1 MAELVQELW
10 LEAPAAKPPTPG
22 RNAGH
27 DCLICRAK
35 AEAPHRLLQA
45 AALFGAG
52 LAITS
57 GVLNFRPAAHHRA
70 VAKVAAA
77 APAAATPVKA
87 EPRRGARPQLNFAQ
101 ARATQAARADAAAAL
116 ERDAAI
122 GAGRPFFDG
131 AVFTTAARVAQWR
144 PLVGQAARAAR
155 IDPNLL
161 EAIVFVES
169 SGRADVTN
177 GAAVGLTQLKPAVAR
192 HYGLHVSAA
201 HANLLSRRIARSWNA
216 HHIRQLEHWRARYD
230 ERFAPAKELRAS
242 AAYLAAARTV
252 LGHEDLA
259 VQAYHVGIGALRDTK
274 ATYGELYFGS
284 NRVDDYALKVFA
296 AERVMNMWR
305 RHRSALAFE
314 AAQQARKNSAEE
326 YLHPFESTYRFG
338 TPTAILHAEQ
348 RHLLRMIPVD
358 TQQTHVAISGTLGA
372 EARKLGR
379 ARRLYRALRPQALD
393 VLTYI
398 GQQVHELS
406 GVRHPLVL
414 TSAVRDNRY
423 QRVLGHVNE
432 NAAHSYSLHT
442 TGYAFDI
449 ARAYGSD
456 RQARAFQYVLDRLV
470 AANAIAYIRES
481 AAIHI
486 AVAKDAQAK
495 LRLLETLG

>member
-1 MAELVQELW
+1 MAELVQEL
-10 LEAPAAKPPTPG
+10 
-22 RNAGH
+22 GH

-35 AEAPHRLLQA
+35 AEAPHRLLQV

-57 GVLNFRPAAHHRA
+57 GVLNLRPAQHHRA
-70 VAKVAAA
+70 AAKVAI

-87 EPRRGARPQLNFAQ
+87 EPRRGAGAQLNFAQ
-101 ARATQAARADAAAAL
+101 ARASQAARETAAAEL

-122 GAGRPFFDG
+122 GVGRPFFDG
-131 AVFTTAARVAQWR
+131 AVFTSAARVAQWR
-144 PLVGQAARAAR
+144 PLVGRAARAAG

-161 EAIVFVES
+161 EAVVFVES

-177 GAAVGLTQLKPAVAR
+177 GTAVGLTQLKPAVAR
-192 HYGLHVSAA
+192 HFGLHVSAA
-201 HANLLSRRIARSWNA
+201 HAALLSHRIARSWNT
-216 HHIRQLEHWRARYD
+216 HHIRQLKHWRARYD

-259 VQAYHVGIGALRDTK
+259 VQAYHVGIAGLRDTR
-274 ATYGELYFGS
+274 ATYGELYFSS

-314 AAQQARKNSAEE
+314 AAQQAHKNSAEE
-326 YLHPFESTYRFG
+326 YLHPLASTHRFG
-338 TPTAILHAEQ
+338 NPAAILRAEQ
-348 RHLLRMIPVD
+348 RHALKMIPVD
-358 TQQTHVAISGTLGA
+358 AQQTHIAISGTLGA

-379 ARRLYRALRPQALD
+379 SRRLYRALRPQALD
-393 VLTYI
+393 VLTYL

-406 GVRHPLVL
+406 GVRRPLIL

-423 QRVLGHVNE
+423 QGVLQHVNA

-456 RQARAFQYVLDRLV
+456 RQGRAFQYVLDRLV
-470 AANAIAYIRES
+470 AANAIAYIRE
-481 AAIHI
+481 AEAIHI
-486 AVAKDAQAK
+486 AVAKDAPAK
-495 LRLLETLG
+495 LRLLKTLG

>member
-1 MAELVQELW
+1 MAELVQEL
-10 LEAPAAKPPTPG
+10 
-22 RNAGH
+22 GH

-35 AEAPHRLLQA
+35 RGAPHRLLQA

-57 GVLNFRPAAHHRA
+57 GVLNLRPAKHH
-70 VAKVAAA
+70 
-77 APAAATPVKA
+77 PAAAKAVAPVAAQAPA
-87 EPRRGARPQLNFAQ
+87 EVRRGATAHLSFAKVQ
-101 ARATQAARADAAAAL
+101 ASRAARDTAAAAL

-122 GAGRPFFDG
+122 GMGRPFFDG

-144 PLVGQAARAAR
+144 PLVGRAARAAR

-161 EAIVFVES
+161 EAIVYVES

-177 GAAVGLTQLKPAVAR
+177 GAAAGLTQLKPAVAR
-192 HYGLHVSAA
+192 HFGLHVTVA

-216 HHIRQLEHWRARYD
+216 GHIRQLKRWRARYD

-259 VQAYHVGIGALRDTK
+259 IEAYHVGIPALRDTR

-284 NRVDDYALKVFA
+284 NRVDDYALRVVA

-326 YLHPFESTYRFG
+326 YMHPLATTHRFG
-338 TPTAILHAEQ
+338 KPGAILRAEQ
-348 RHLLRMIPVD
+348 HHFLKMIPVD
-358 TQQTHVAISGTLGA
+358 TRKTHVAISGTLGA

-393 VLTYI
+393 VLMYI
-398 GQQVHELS
+398 GRQVHELS
-406 GVRHPLVL
+406 GARRPLVL
-414 TSAVRDNRY
+414 TSAVRDDRY
-423 QRVLGHVNE
+423 QGVLQHVNA
-432 NAAHSYSLHT
+432 NAARSYSLHT

-449 ARAYGSD
+449 ARKYANGRQGS
-456 RQARAFQYVLDRLV
+456 AFQYVLDRLQ
-470 AANAIAYIRES
+470 AANAIAYIREGE
-481 AAIHI
+481 AIHI
-486 AVAKDAQAK
+486 AVASDAPAK
-495 LRLLETLG
+495 LKLIQTLS

>member
-1 MAELVQELW
+1 MAELVHEL
-10 LEAPAAKPPTPG
+10 
-22 RNAGH
+22 GH

-57 GVLNFRPAAHHRA
+57 GVLNLRPAHRHHSVP
-70 VAKVAAA
+70 VAKTA
-77 APAAATPVKA
+77 APAVVREA
-87 EPRRGARPQLNFAQ
+87 RRGAAAHLSFAK
-101 ARATQAARADAAAAL
+101 ARATQTARDNASAAL

-122 GAGRPFFDG
+122 GMGRSFFDG
-131 AVFTTAARVAQWR
+131 AVFTTAARVGQWR
-144 PLVGQAARAAR
+144 PLVVRAARAAR
-155 IDPNLL
+155 IEPNLL
-161 EAIVFVES
+161 EAIVYVES
-169 SGRADVTN
+169 SGRADVTS
-177 GAAVGLTQLKPAVAR
+177 GAAAGLTQLKPAAAR
-192 HYGLHVSAA
+192 HFGLHVSAA
-201 HANLLSRRIARSWNA
+201 HANVLSRRIAHSWNA
-216 HHIRQLEHWRARYD
+216 RHIRQLKKWRARYD

-259 VQAYHVGIGALRDTK
+259 IEAYHVGIPALRNTH

-284 NRVDDYALKVFA
+284 NRVDDYGLKVLS

-305 RHRSALAFE
+305 RHRGALAFE

-326 YLHPFESTYRFG
+326 YLHPLASTHRFG
-338 TPTAILHAEQ
+338 KPGAILRAEQ
-348 RHLLRMIPVD
+348 HHALEMIPVD
-358 TQQTHVAISGTLGA
+358 ARKTHVAISGTLGA

-398 GQQVHELS
+398 GQRVHQLS
-406 GVRHPLVL
+406 GVRKPLLL

-423 QRVLGHVNE
+423 QSVLEHVNV

-449 ARAYGSD
+449 ARTYANV
-456 RQARAFQYVLDRLV
+456 RQGRAFQYVLDRLV

-481 AAIHI
+481 EAIHI
-486 AVAKDAQAK
+486 AVAADAPAK
-495 LRLLETLG
+495 LKLLATIS

>member
-1 MAELVQELW
+1 MAELVHDL
-10 LEAPAAKPPTPG
+10 
-22 RNAGH
+22 GH
-27 DCLICRAK
+27 DCLVCRAK

-52 LAITS
+52 LANTS
-57 GVLNFRPAAHHRA
+57 GVLNLRPVEHHRA
-70 VAKVAAA
+70 TAKAAAAAAA
-77 APAAATPVKA
+77 APVVPAAADA
-87 EPRRGARPQLNFAQ
+87 RRGAAAHLTF
-101 ARATQAARADAAAAL
+101 ARAEASQAARATASAAL

-122 GAGRPFFDG
+122 GMGRPFFDG

-144 PLVGQAARAAR
+144 PIVVRAARAAGV
-155 IDPNLL
+155 DPNLL

-177 GAAVGLTQLKPAVAR
+177 GAAAGLTQLKPAVAR
-192 HYGLHVSAA
+192 HFGLHVSAGRA
-201 HANLLSRRIARSWNA
+201 KVLSRRIAHSWSA
-216 HHIRQLEHWRARYD
+216 GHIRQLKHWRARYD

-259 VQAYHVGIGALRDTK
+259 VQAYHVGISTLRDTR

-305 RHRSALAFE
+305 HHRSALAFE

-326 YLHPFESTYRFG
+326 YLHPFASTHRFG
-338 TPTAILHAEQ
+338 SPSAILRAEQ
-348 RHLLRMIPVD
+348 RHALKMIPVD
-358 TQQTHVAISGTLGA
+358 THETHVVISGTLGA
-372 EARKLGR
+372 EARNLGR
-379 ARRLYRALRPQALD
+379 SRRLYRALLPQALD
-393 VLTYI
+393 VLMYI
-398 GQQVHELS
+398 GRQVHELS
-406 GVRHPLVL
+406 GVRRPLIV

-423 QRVLGHVNE
+423 QRVLQHVNA

-449 ARAYGSD
+449 ARAYGSG

-481 AAIHI
+481 EAMHI
-486 AVAKDAQAK
+486 AVAKDAPAK
-495 LRLLETLG
+495 LKLLETIG